1 MIESTLSIS
10 KGYLEEVD
18 FGEAIWMALESLPW
32 DRRWG
37 KEGISPLL
45 RTRIWNPWSRDWE
58 SGILILMPQIINGK
72 DIIMYCEVLQ
82 RQMVLLNIRFR
93 FMAFLWLVVVFRY
106 YLPTPFTFLE
116 IQLFCFGSPVKPTKK
131 KKDVYNPWLS

>member
-1 MIESTLSIS
+1 
-10 KGYLEEVD
+10 
-18 FGEAIWMALESLPW
+18 
-32 DRRWG
+32 
-37 KEGISPLL
+37 
-45 RTRIWNPWSRDWE
+45 
-58 SGILILMPQIINGK
+58 MPQIINGK

-82 RQMVLLNIRFR
+82 RETNGAIEYTAFR

-131 KKDVYNPWLS
+131 KKDVYNP